1 MRKRGRERDEAE
13 RVETERAREIEDHD
27 RVRSE
32 REMTERERDGSRGA
46 DLLAL
51 QGHADIFH
59 PCRTIDS
66 A

>member
-32 REMTERERDGSRGA
+32 REMTERERWQPRSRPSGA
-46 DLLAL
+46 SRA
-51 QGHADIFH
+51 
-59 PCRTIDS
+59 R
-66 A
+66 